1 MEEGDAGQ
9 KSQGWWDR
17 TDEVSGEKAQGGSK
31 AWRSDTQYSGHQTM
45 YYYNYEACYTLE
57 LNYFFCKKNKKD
69 FIYLFHREV
78 GGGRAQ
84 AGEQQAEGE
93 GEADSPLS
101 KEPTGWIP
109 GLWDHDLS

>member
-69 FIYLFHREV
+69 FIYLFDRERERE
-78 GGGRAQ
+78 RAQ
-84 AGEQQAEGE
+84 AERAVGRGRERSRAPVSRELNMGL
-93 GEADSPLS
+93 DSRTLKS
-101 KEPTGWIP
+101 
-109 GLWDHDLS
+109 

>member
-69 FIYLFHREV
+69 FIYLFDRERESTSRESSRQREREKQ
-78 GGGRAQ
+78 GPNEQRAQ
-84 AGEQQAEGE
+84 HGARFQDPEV
-93 GEADSPLS
+93 
-101 KEPTGWIP
+101 TT
-109 GLWDHDLS
+109 